1 MSPTYLERAQA
12 LRALSNQNAMFC
24 EDIMEWLEDSQEDS
38 HNEINRILLEASDSY
53 ETDATAQPP
62 PPSNDEHAHVHGTSY
77 ASPFPVILC

>member
-1 MSPTYLERAQA
+1 
-12 LRALSNQNAMFC
+12 MFC

-77 ASPFPVILC
+77 AASPPFPVILC